1 MTTPTPK
8 KVVLKG
14 DGIYKEAALEALD
27 IYGDGGITP
36 GMLIERTATGTVQ
49 PHSTSTGLAAPKM
62 WAVEDALFEGRD
74 INTDYDEDGEVVRYF
89 IAYPG
94 AEIYA
99 LLRAGTGGD
108 TIDKNHLLA
117 SNGDGTLI
125 VSATNPVART
135 LEDVD
140 NDPGTGGAAVRV
152 KVEVL

>member
-27 IYGDGGITP
+27 VYGDGAITP

-49 PHSTSTGLAAPKM
+49 PHATSTGLAAPKM
-62 WAVEDALFEGRD
+62 FAVEDALFEGRD
-74 INTDYDEDGEVVRYF
+74 IDTAYDQDGEVVRYF

-99 LLRAGTGGD
+99 LLAAGNDTTGKD
-108 TIDKNHLLA
+108 ALLE
-117 SNGDGTLI
+117 SNGDGTLK
-125 VSATNPVART
+125 VGSTNPVART
-135 LEDVD
+135 LEDID
-140 NDPGTGGAAVRV
+140 NAGGAAVRI

>member
-1 MTTPTPK
+1 MTTVLPK

-14 DGIYKEAALEALD
+14 DGIWKEAPLEALD
-27 IYGDGGITP
+27 VYGDGGITP

-62 WAVEDALFEGRD
+62 FAVEDVLFEGRD
-74 INTDYDEDGEVVRYF
+74 IDTPYESDGEVVRYF
-89 IAYPG
+89 IPYPG

-99 LLRAGTGGD
+99 LLAAGQD
-108 TIDKNHLLA
+108 TVDKDALLE
-117 SNGDGTLI
+117 SNGDGTLK
-125 VSATNPVART
+125 VGTTNPVART

>member
-74 INTDYDEDGEVVRYF
+74 INTDYDQDGEVVRYF

-99 LLRAGTGGD
+99 LLAAGND
-108 TIDKNHLLA
+108 TTDKDALLE
-117 SNGDGTLI
+117 SNGDGTLK
-125 VSATNPVART
+125 VGTTNPVART